1 MNLIIDRLY
10 QNMETM
16 KLNRIKLIFENYA
29 ERVEKDKIS
38 FLEAL
43 DYLIE
48 EEKNYKKENSL
59 EIRTKI
65 AGFPFVK
72 SFEQFDFKFQASI
85 DLQSINDLRTM
96 RFVEAK
102 ENVIFLGP
110 PGVGK
115 THLAISLGLDA
126 IRNNYS
132 CYYMNCHDLIT
143 GLNQAQHENRL
154 NQRLK
159 QLCRHKVL
167 IIDEIGYLPIDEQGA
182 NLFFQLISK
191 RYEKLS
197 IILTSNK
204 SYSQWNEIFG
214 NTAAAILDRLLH
226 HSTTIN
232 IRGESY
238 RIKDKKS
245 QISQIRKT
253 N

>member
-1 MNLIIDRLY
+1 MNILINRLNE
-10 QNMETM
+10 NMETLR
-16 KLNRIKLIFENYA
+16 LNRMRVIFENYVA
-29 ERVEKDKIS
+29 KIEKEKIS
-38 FLEAL
+38 FLEGL

-48 EEKNYKKENSL
+48 EEKNYKKETSL
-59 EIRTKI
+59 GMRTKI
-65 AGFPFVK
+65 AGFPYIK
-72 SFEQFDFKFQASI
+72 NFEQFDFNFQVSI
-85 DLQSINDLRTM
+85 DVQSINDLRTM

-143 GLNQAQHENRL
+143 SLNHAQHENRL

-204 SYSQWNEIFG
+204 SYGQWNDIFG

-232 IRGESY
+232 IKGESY
-238 RIKDKKS
+238 RIKDKKTQMS
-245 QISQIRKT
+245 QTRKI